1 MTERKRGIST
11 SRRKVLKAGA
21 AGLALTSA
29 IGIAPK
35 YLFPRARAAGLAP
48 GMVGGPTGFE
58 GAERYQYDEANA
70 ASRAV
75 EAMKK
80 LKAEGKAPD
89 KIVMACLDGA
99 VGHFINAHPVGAP
112 TTLDLWEQETGVPVE
127 VIGVSLGDAYVKML
141 QDVTTGAGQYDIYA
155 LLVNYYGDFYDAG
168 GLVVLDDYVAKHH
181 PDWRDP
187 ERGVSND
194 KVFDVLYKYD
204 DKIVGL
210 SFDGDFYTWFHRK
223 DLFADPQHQKAFGDK
238 YGYAL
243 HPPDTWDQ
251 ADDVAQYFHSTG
263 IDGHTQYMGKV
274 WGISTW
280 FKRFITM
287 EKPNMY
293 LFDLE
298 GNPQIDSDIGIEVTE
313 KHIQYGQYAGNG
325 ASYTWSWFESFGSM
339 AGGTSAM
346 MDSPPN
352 VAKFTDLPP
361 DESVSW
367 LPTKV
372 GGKIDVHLPIG
383 RQFGDDLVRRS
394 CLFGS
399 ATMGIST
406 QSEYPEAAYLFGQW
420 ASSTTLYPW
429 LCSNP
434 AGYMDPFMTS
444 TLEDPLVQD
453 AYKKYVTDILPHTIP
468 RAAPMLKLSG
478 TGAMHQ
484 ILDENLQQCFAGTKT
499 PKEAMKDTGEAWRRI
514 VRKKGETKMVDAIAA
529 DRKGWPTIIDKMPT

>member
-1 MTERKRGIST
+1 MSERT
-11 SRRKVLKAGA
+11 SKMKTTRRQALKTGA
-21 AGLALTSA
+21 AGFALTA
-29 IGIAPK
+29 AAGIAPK
-35 YLFPRARAAGLAP
+35 YLLPRARAAGLAP

-58 GAERYQYDEANA
+58 GAERYQYDESNA
-70 ASRAV
+70 AWRAA
-75 EAMKK
+75 EAMRK
-80 LKAEGKAPD
+80 LKAEGKAPE

-99 VGHFINAHPVGAP
+99 VGHFINPNPPGAP

-127 VIGVSLGDAYVKML
+127 VVGVSLDDAYVKML

-168 GLVVLDDYVAKHH
+168 GLVPLDDYVAKHK

-187 ERGVSND
+187 ERGVPND

-204 DKIVGL
+204 GKIVGL
-210 SFDGDFYTWFHRK
+210 SFDGDFYTWVHRK
-223 DLFADPQHQKAFGDK
+223 DLFADAQHQKAFGDK

-251 ADDVAQYFHSTG
+251 ADDVAEYFNSTG
-263 IDGHTQYMGKV
+263 INGHTQYMGTV

-287 EKPNMY
+287 DKPNLY

-298 GNPQIDSDIGIEVTE
+298 GNPQIDTDIGIEVTE
-313 KHIQYGQYAGNG
+313 KHLEYGKYSGNG
-325 ASYTWSWFESFGSM
+325 ASYTWSWFEAYGSM

-352 VAKFTDLPP
+352 IPKFADLPE
-361 DESVSW
+361 DEAVNW

-372 GGKIDVHLPIG
+372 GGKLDCHLPIG

-429 LCSNP
+429 LSANP

-444 TLEDPLVQD
+444 TLEDPLIRE
-453 AYKKYVTDILPHTIP
+453 AYRPYVADILPETIQ

-484 ILDENLQQCFAGTKT
+484 ILDENLQRCFAGQQTAA
-499 PKEAMKDTGEAWRRI
+499 EAMKVVAGEWRRI
-514 VRKKGETKMVDAIAA
+514 IRKKGETKMIDAIIA
-529 DRKGWPTIIDKMPT
+529 DREGWPTIIDKMPT